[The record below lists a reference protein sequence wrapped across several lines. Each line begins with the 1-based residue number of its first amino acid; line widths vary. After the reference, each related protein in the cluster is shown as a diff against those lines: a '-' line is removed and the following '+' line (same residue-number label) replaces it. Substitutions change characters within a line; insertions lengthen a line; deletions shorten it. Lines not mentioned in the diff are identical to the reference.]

1 MRKWWKEAVG
11 YQIYPK
17 SFYDSNGDG
26 IGDLRGIIEKLDY
39 LQGLGINL
47 LWLCPIYKSP
57 MDDNGYDVS
66 DYYDIAPEFG
76 TMDDFR
82 DLLTEAKKRDIRI
95 IMDLVLNHTS
105 DEHPWFL
112 ESLKNDNPYRD
123 FYIWHPGYA
132 QPGGSK
138 KEPNNWGSFFT
149 PSCWEFDKASDEYYM
164 HIFSKKM
171 PDLNWRHEPMRKKLY
186 EMARWWLDLGVDG
199 FRVDAVAHLERQ
211 WDFLDS
217 QKPGYGPYREDWSKF
232 SNLPR
237 VHDYLREMNEE
248 VFSKYDI
255 VTVGEVGGDAGIES
269 ALRYVGTGSKQLDMV
284 FTFDHCWMNRGWNS
298 HEPGW
303 DNSADLYWLKQTFK
317 KWQTGLYGKAW
328 NPLYWLNH
336 DHPRV
341 LSQYGDPTR
350 YPKESGK
357 MLATLLLFM
366 WGTPFIYNGEEIGM
380 TNPNYSDLSDY
391 KDQST
396 LEKAR
401 RLLEENHPKELVTR
415 YIQTTSRDNSRTP
428 MQWSDQEDGGFGS
441 MEPWIKMNDNYEKV
455 NVAAQ
460 ERDEDS
466 LLNYYKKLISLRRD
480 SSYKEVIVY
489 GDFTLFDEF
498 HPSIFAFTRQFMGQ
512 TLFVVCNFFAETAY
526 LGLGPL
532 KLKDMIISNYKDDA
546 LFEGTLCLR
555 PYEAAVY
562 VLDRE

>member
-17 SFYDSNGDG
+17 SFYDANGDG
-26 IGDLRGIIEKLDY
+26 VGDIRGIIEKLDY
-39 LQGLGINL
+39 LQDLGVNL
-47 LWLCPIYKSP
+47 LWLCPVYKSP

-66 DYYDIAPEFG
+66 DYYGIAPEFG

-82 DLLTEAKKRDIRI
+82 ELLQEAKERNIKI

-105 DEHPWFL
+105 DEHPWFQAACQ
-112 ESLKNDNPYRD
+112 ESSPYRD
-123 FYIWHPGYA
+123 FYIWHPGK
-132 QPGGSK
+132 PGG

-149 PSCWEFDKASDEYYM
+149 PSCWEWHEPSQKFYM

-171 PDLNWRHEPMRKKLY
+171 PDLNWRHRPMREKLY

-211 WDFLDS
+211 WDLADS
-217 QKPGYGPYREDWSKF
+217 SKSGHGPYREDWGKF
-232 SNLPR
+232 SNLPK
-237 VHDYLREMNEE
+237 VHEYLREMHEE

-255 VTVGEVGGDAGIES
+255 VTVGEVGGDAGIDA
-269 ALRYVGTGSKQLDMV
+269 ALNYAGPGSNQLDMV

-298 HEPGW
+298 YESGW
-303 DNSADLYWLKQTFK
+303 HNRTDLYWLKQTFK

-341 LSQYGDPTR
+341 MSQYGDPENF
-350 YPKESGK
+350 PKESGK
-357 MLATLLLFM
+357 MLATALMFM

-380 TNPNYSDLSDY
+380 TNPNYEELSDY

-396 LEKAR
+396 MEKAQ
-401 RLLEENHPKELVTR
+401 RLLDAGHDPKLVKR

-428 MQWSDQEDGGFGS
+428 MQWDDGAGGGFGS
-441 MEPWIKMNDNYEKV
+441 QTPWIKMNPNYKQV
-455 NVAAQ
+455 NAKQ
-460 ERDEDS
+460 QILDKDS
-466 LLNYYKKLISLRRD
+466 LYHYYKKLIALRRA
-480 SSYKEVIVY
+480 SHYKDVMVY
-489 GDFTLFDEF
+489 GDFALFDEF
-498 HPSIFAFTRQFMGQ
+498 HPNIFAFTRHYQGM
-512 TLFVVCNFFAETAY
+512 TLLVACNFFAETAY

-532 KLKDMIISNYKDDA
+532 ALKEEVASNYPDA
-546 LFEGTLCLR
+546 NVYEGTLCLR
-555 PYEAAVY
+555 PYEAVVY
-562 VLDRE
+562 ELKN